1 MKFVSIP
8 YSCYVISSNTS
19 NDILLF
25 QWNCYASYVSI
36 IQVVDKGAPAGRSL
50 KAPLT
55 SPIPHLSLSLLL
67 SSFNL
72 CLPFFSFCKFFKGH
86 CKKLAM
92 IDEHKL
98 Y

>member
-55 SPIPHLSLSLLL
+55 SPIPPLSLSLLL

-72 CLPFFSFCKFFKGH
+72 CLLFFPSVSFLKGIV
-86 CKKLAM
+86 KN
-92 IDEHKL
+92 
-98 Y
+98 